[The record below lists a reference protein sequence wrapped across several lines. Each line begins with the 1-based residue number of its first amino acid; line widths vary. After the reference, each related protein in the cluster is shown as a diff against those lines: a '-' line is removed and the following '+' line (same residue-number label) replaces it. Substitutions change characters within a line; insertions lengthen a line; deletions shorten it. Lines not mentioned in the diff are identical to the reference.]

1 MHGLTGKK
9 ILSIFLQFLFI
20 YNFTQKKLVS
30 KFNFYLF
37 IIYNSNHVIC
47 VKLTLICTLLNL
59 KIYRIKEIIDERY
72 NK

>member
-1 MHGLTGKK
+1 MVLHKK
-9 ILSIFLQFLFI
+9 QFAQFSYNFYLFII

-59 KIYRIKEIIDERY
+59 KIY
-72 NK
+72 